1 MSLEPICLNERI
13 DRKFAGAR
21 QMSEIE
27 YFYSAHSAF
36 AYLGSKRFMEIA
48 KAGDRTITHKPYDL
62 ARGIAGVGSTP
73 TRDRPQNHRAYYFRR
88 EIDRWAEHRNARVM
102 DGYPQHH
109 WNDMTLANGMLIA
122 AALQN
127 ANIDPLAHAMLEGHW
142 LNNANLANKETL
154 EALATS
160 VNVDPLPLLDAAL
173 SSEVAEIYEKNTQE
187 AIKRSVFGSPTY
199 FVDGDMFYGQDHLE
213 MVERALRQPY
223 KESNYV

>member
-1 MSLEPICLNERI
+1 TPHIRIAGEIDITNKNFSVSRFHRIHIPKIENIRSDGAIRSFHKENLTVLHEFLHSQECSNLSLEPICLNERI

-73 TRDRPQNHRAYYFRR
+73 TRDRPKNHRAYYFRR

-142 LNNANLANKETL
+142 LNNANLA
-154 EALATS
+154 
-160 VNVDPLPLLDAAL
+160 
-173 SSEVAEIYEKNTQE
+173 
-187 AIKRSVFGSPTY
+187 
-199 FVDGDMFYGQDHLE
+199 
-213 MVERALRQPY
+213 
-223 KESNYV
+223 